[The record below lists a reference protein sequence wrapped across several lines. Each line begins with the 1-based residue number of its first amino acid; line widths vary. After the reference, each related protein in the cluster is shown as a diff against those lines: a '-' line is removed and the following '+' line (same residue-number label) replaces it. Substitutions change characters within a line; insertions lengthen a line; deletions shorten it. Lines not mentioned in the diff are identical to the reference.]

1 MGLILEGIVTTL
13 DADRELHLTAMG
25 PVFESADAMAF
36 ELRPYEGSRT
46 LANLT
51 RSGQGVLHVTDDV
64 ALIARSALGGLETLP
79 RTVPAERVDGRIVAD
94 ACRWY
99 EFEVTGHQ
107 VDGPRHRLAC
117 RTVALGRGRDFWG
130 FNRARHA
137 LIEAAILLSRA
148 DRMEPQTLRDEFAR
162 LAVPIDKTAGAGER
176 ELWAWL
182 CEELARRT
190 TTPSGRS

>member
-13 DADRELHLTAMG
+13 DADGELHLTAMG
-25 PVFESADAMAF
+25 PVFESAAALVF

-46 LANLT
+46 LANLL

-99 EFEVTGHQ
+99 EFEVTEHQ
-107 VDGPRHRLAC
+107 VEGPRHRLAC

-137 LIEAAILLSRA
+137 LIEGAILLSRA
-148 DRMEPQTLRDEFAR
+148 DRIEPQTLRDEFAR
-162 LAVPIDKTAGAGER
+162 LAVPIDKTAGTAER
-176 ELWAWL
+176 ELWTWL
-182 CEELARRT
+182 YRELARRT
-190 TTPSGRS
+190 ATPSSRS